1 MKKKRSR
8 TARTSFVLHIVA
20 AVLYAVSAA
29 GWVWLAIQDS
39 AWAWIPA
46 SLFSVASTGHVVL
59 AHHMFKMIRVY
70 RASEDLNERLAGI
83 YR

>member
-8 TARTSFVLHIVA
+8 TARTSFVLNIVA
-20 AVLYAVSAA
+20 AVGYAVSATA
-29 GWVWLAIQDS
+29 WVWLAIHDS
-39 AWAWIPA
+39 SWAWIPA
-46 SLFSVASTGHVVL
+46 SLFIVPSAGHSVL

-70 RASEDLNERLAGI
+70 RASEGLEERISRI